1 MPVSGLHIYTVDKD
15 QLENKSASWFT
26 PVTTSES
33 SFFLSFLVIIVV
45 HAGFDGVEVHAA
57 HGYLVD
63 QFLKDGIND
72 RTDEYGGSLEN
83 RCRFLMEVL
92 MAVTSEIGC
101 NRTSLRISPV
111 INHLDATDSNP
122 VDLGMYLVQKLSES
136 FNLVY
141 LHMTEPRFHAQGVSE
156 TDLNCQVYRSAYKGI
171 FMSSGG
177 YTRQEGMQAIRNA
190 YTDLVSYGRLFLA
203 NPDLPQRFRL
213 NLPLNGYDRSTFYTH
228 DPCIG
233 YTDYPTATEN
243 STSTATA
250 INANSNA
257 TSMETSNAT
266 ANATNFDKSAKQP
279 PTLKWP
285 ARLAASREDH
295 LITTHNCCATYL
307 SKWPNAKCG
316 CVHLL

>member
-1 MPVSGLHIYTVDKD
+1 
-15 QLENKSASWFT
+15 
-26 PVTTSES
+26 VTTSES
-33 SFFLSFLVIIVV
+33 SFFLSFFLSFLIIIVV

-156 TDLNCQVYRSAYKGI
+156 TDLNCQVYRRAYKGI
-171 FMSSGG
+171 FMCSGG
-177 YTRQEGMQAIRNA
+177 YTREEGMQAICSG

-203 NPDLPQRFRL
+203 NPDLPHRFQL
-213 NLPLNGYDRSTFYTH
+213 NLPLNNYDRSTFYTH
-228 DPCIG
+228 DPYIG

-243 STSTATA
+243 STL
-250 INANSNA
+250 
-257 TSMETSNAT
+257 METSIAAVNT
-266 ANATNFDKSAKQP
+266 TNFDKSAKPP
-279 PTLKWP
+279 PTLIWP

-295 LITTHNCCATYL
+295 LVTTHCCATYL
-307 SKWPNAKCG
+307 SKLPNAKCR

>member
-1 MPVSGLHIYTVDKD
+1 M
-15 QLENKSASWFT
+15 
-26 PVTTSES
+26 
-33 SFFLSFLVIIVV
+33 IVV
-45 HAGFDGVEVHAA
+45 HAGFDGVEIHAA

-92 MAVTSEIGC
+92 SAVTSEIGC

-136 FNLVY
+136 FKLVY

-156 TDLNCQVYRSAYKGI
+156 TDQNCQVYRNAYKGI

-177 YTRQEGMQAIRNA
+177 YTRDEGMHAIRSA

-203 NPDLPQRFRL
+203 NPDLPHRFQL
-213 NLPLNGYDRSTFYTH
+213 NLPLNNYDRSTFYTH
-228 DPCIG
+228 DPCVG
-233 YTDYPTATEN
+233 YTDYPTATAN
-243 STSTATA
+243 STSMATA
-250 INANSNA
+250 INANTNA
-257 TSMETSNAT
+257 TSMETSMETSNAT
-266 ANATNFDKSAKQP
+266 SMATVNATNFDKSAKRI
-279 PTLKWP
+279 PTLHGRPVLQQRRDKFISSP
-285 ARLAASREDH
+285 PIAVQH
-295 LITTHNCCATYL
+295 I
-307 SKWPNAKCG
+307 
-316 CVHLL
+316 